1 MRPILLM
8 LMMLASGCVSGNP
21 DAICAGT
28 RAARADLAAAIV
40 ATPDDRV
47 AVAGAALVVQ
57 IDAACG
63 E

>member
-1 MRPILLM
+1 MRLTLLM
-8 LMMLASGCVSGNP
+8 LMTLASGCVSASP

-28 RAARADLAAAIV
+28 RATRADLAAAIV

-63 E
+63 G